1 MKPRIIAFYLPQFYE
16 IPENDEFW
24 GKGFTDWVT
33 VKNAKPLYK
42 SHDQPKVP
50 LNENYYDLSGKKNI
64 KWQAE
69 LARKY
74 GVYGF
79 GIYHYWFN
87 NEKNILTKPA
97 EIILENKDI
106 DINYFYCWDNGS
118 WTRSWSNIPGND
130 WSPLQENKVD
140 PHHKG
145 KTILIPYILGTES
158 DWIKHFDYL
167 LPFFKDP
174 RHIKIGNKPVFGIYG
189 YNKEME
195 PMMAYW
201 QKLAKEN
208 GFNGIQ
214 FLFHHIYDND
224 IPKNYWQYLYQPLQ
238 ASWRNRLSIHKIFYK
253 VISILGIKV
262 LETYPYDGIWHN
274 ILYEARHWKNPNMS
288 FGAFVTYDDTPR
300 RGKRGKILTGATP
313 EKFKKYMSKLISI
326 SQKQKKRYIF
336 LTAWNEWGEGAYIEP
351 DKSNGYAY
359 LEALKQVLDENK

>member
-1 MKPRIIAFYLPQFYE
+1 MKPKIIAFYLPQFHE

-33 VKNAKPLYK
+33 VKNAKSLYK
-42 SHDQPKVP
+42 GHDQPKVP
-50 LNENYYDLSGKKNI
+50 LNNNYYDLSIKENV

-79 GIYHYWFN
+79 CIYHYWFN

-97 EIILENKDI
+97 EIIFENKDI
-106 DINYFYCWDNGS
+106 DINYFYCWDNAS
-118 WTRSWSNIPGND
+118 WVRSWSNIPGNN
-130 WSPLQENKVD
+130 WFPLQENKID
-140 PHHKG
+140 LHHKG
-145 KTILIPYILGTES
+145 KAILIPYILGTES
-158 DWIKHFDYL
+158 DWEKHFDYL

-174 RHIKIGNKPVFGIYG
+174 RHIKIENKPIFGIYG
-189 YNKEME
+189 YNKDME

-201 QKLAKEN
+201 QKLAKKN
-208 GFNGIQ
+208 GFDGIQ

-253 VISILGIKV
+253 IINTFDIKV
-262 LETYPYDGIWHN
+262 LETYPYDGVWQN
-274 ILYEARHWKNPNMS
+274 ILREAKCWKNSNIS

-313 EKFKKYMSKLISI
+313 EKFKRYMSKLINI
-326 SQKQKKRYIF
+326 SQKQNKKYIF

-351 DKSNGYAY
+351 DKSNRYAY
-359 LEALKQVLDENK
+359 LEALKQALDENK